1 MFSEH
6 IELQLR
12 YVSGLSISYEFCFV
26 VSSTFFE
33 IVYSL
38 PDVYSSFVVIFPEL
52 YVYCCFLNFPKVLHK
67 SSFKWA
73 LFLNF
78 LHGLLHLSD
87 CLELYE
93 LSVFFWIFCSS
104 EFSDFQTLVKFLF
117 CLNFRICLELL
128 KSIFFHVALRDI
140 WITADSGVAE
150 QESRKLPA
158 SSSLAP
164 LAPVLESRGPAL
176 FWMGSVRA
184 YWLWWISSPNW
195 GSSSYPISGLHP
207 HLPTTVA
214 IVGWSSM
221 LAPSS
226 HTNFVGVLTLKTP
239 TCGYVM
245 VCPNYH
251 FFDLPPYL
259 SGVSPSGA
267 TSAVEPPEK
276 GAKPCPPAPGMTAQ
290 RAAKV
295 LRLWW
300 DLMGFIYNL

>member
-1 MFSEH
+1 M
-6 IELQLR
+6 
-12 YVSGLSISYEFCFV
+12 VCFICL
-26 VSSTFFE
+26 
-33 IVYSL
+33 IVWNCM
-38 PDVYSSFVVIFPEL
+38 SFLF
-52 YVYCCFLNFPKVLHK
+52 
-67 SSFKWA
+67 
-73 LFLNF
+73 FLNF
-78 LHGLLHLSD
+78 LL
-87 CLELYE
+87 
-93 LSVFFWIFCSS
+93 FWIFWFSDSCDVSVLS
-104 EFSDFQTLVKFLF
+104 EFSDLSGITK
-117 CLNFRICLELL
+117 I
-128 KSIFFHVALRDI
+128 SIFFHVALRDI

-251 FFDLPPYL
+251 FFDLPPISL
-259 SGVSPSGA
+259 RRF
-267 TSAVEPPEK
+267 
-276 GAKPCPPAPGMTAQ
+276 AQ
-290 RAAKV
+290 RRNFCRWTSWKRRQALSPCAGDD
-295 LRLWW
+295 RATRREGIEIM
-300 DLMGFIYNL
+300 MGFNGIYI

>member
-1 MFSEH
+1 M
-6 IELQLR
+6 
-12 YVSGLSISYEFCFV
+12 VCFICL
-26 VSSTFFE
+26 
-33 IVYSL
+33 IVWNCM
-38 PDVYSSFVVIFPEL
+38 SFLF
-52 YVYCCFLNFPKVLHK
+52 
-67 SSFKWA
+67 
-73 LFLNF
+73 FLNF
-78 LHGLLHLSD
+78 LL
-87 CLELYE
+87 
-93 LSVFFWIFCSS
+93 FWIFWFSDSCEVSVLS
-104 EFSDFQTLVKFLF
+104 EFSDLSGITK
-117 CLNFRICLELL
+117 I
-128 KSIFFHVALRDI
+128 SIFFHVALRDI

-251 FFDLPPYL
+251 FFDLPPISL
-259 SGVSPSGA
+259 RRF
-267 TSAVEPPEK
+267 
-276 GAKPCPPAPGMTAQ
+276 AQ
-290 RAAKV
+290 RRNFCRWTSWKRRQALSPCAGDD
-295 LRLWW
+295 RATRREGIEIM
-300 DLMGFIYNL
+300 MGFNGIYI

>member
-1 MFSEH
+1 M
-6 IELQLR
+6 
-12 YVSGLSISYEFCFV
+12 VCFICL
-26 VSSTFFE
+26 
-33 IVYSL
+33 IVWNCM
-38 PDVYSSFVVIFPEL
+38 SFLF
-52 YVYCCFLNFPKVLHK
+52 
-67 SSFKWA
+67 
-73 LFLNF
+73 FLNF
-78 LHGLLHLSD
+78 LL
-87 CLELYE
+87 
-93 LSVFFWIFCSS
+93 FWICWFSDSCEVSVLS
-104 EFSDFQTLVKFLF
+104 EFSDLSGITK
-117 CLNFRICLELL
+117 I
-128 KSIFFHVALRDI
+128 SIFFHVALRDI

-158 SSSLAP
+158 SSSLGP

-276 GAKPCPPAPGMTAQ
+276 GAKPCPPASGMTAQ

>member
-1 MFSEH
+1 M
-6 IELQLR
+6 
-12 YVSGLSISYEFCFV
+12 VCFICL
-26 VSSTFFE
+26 
-33 IVYSL
+33 IVWNCM
-38 PDVYSSFVVIFPEL
+38 SFLF
-52 YVYCCFLNFPKVLHK
+52 
-67 SSFKWA
+67 
-73 LFLNF
+73 FLNF
-78 LHGLLHLSD
+78 LL
-87 CLELYE
+87 
-93 LSVFFWIFCSS
+93 FWICWFSDSCEVSVLS
-104 EFSDFQTLVKFLF
+104 EFSDLSGITK
-117 CLNFRICLELL
+117 I
-128 KSIFFHVALRDI
+128 SIFFHVALRDI

-158 SSSLAP
+158 SSSLGP

-251 FFDLPPYL
+251 FFDLPPISL
-259 SGVSPSGA
+259 RRF
-267 TSAVEPPEK
+267 
-276 GAKPCPPAPGMTAQ
+276 AQ
-290 RAAKV
+290 RRNFCRWTSWKRRQALSPCVGDDRATRREGIEV
-295 LRLWW
+295 M
-300 DLMGFIYNL
+300 MGFNGIYI

>member
-1 MFSEH
+1 M
-6 IELQLR
+6 
-12 YVSGLSISYEFCFV
+12 VCFICL
-26 VSSTFFE
+26 
-33 IVYSL
+33 IVWNCM
-38 PDVYSSFVVIFPEL
+38 SFLF
-52 YVYCCFLNFPKVLHK
+52 
-67 SSFKWA
+67 
-73 LFLNF
+73 FLNF
-78 LHGLLHLSD
+78 LL
-87 CLELYE
+87 
-93 LSVFFWIFCSS
+93 FWIFWFSDSCEVSVLS
-104 EFSDFQTLVKFLF
+104 EFSDLSGITK
-117 CLNFRICLELL
+117 I
-128 KSIFFHVALRDI
+128 SIFFHVALRDI

-251 FFDLPPYL
+251 FFDLPPISL
-259 SGVSPSGA
+259 RRF
-267 TSAVEPPEK
+267 
-276 GAKPCPPAPGMTAQ
+276 AQ
-290 RAAKV
+290 RRNFCRWTSWERRQALSPCAGDD
-295 LRLWW
+295 RATRREGIEIM
-300 DLMGFIYNL
+300 MGFNGIYI